1 MDVTATILALT
12 GVKVNTKWPIDGVNL
27 MPFLDAPERGDAPHR
42 ILCWEFGPQWAIRE
56 DQWKLTYARPG
67 KGAKQPIL
75 ALYNLSKDISESH
88 DLSTEQPELVKKLQ
102 SDWNAWR
109 EDVDGGRRTPKS
121 NTNS

>member
-1 MDVTATILALT
+1 MLNKGETWEGGILT
-12 GVKVNTKWPIDGVNL
+12 
-27 MPFLDAPERGDAPHR
+27 
-42 ILCWEFGPQWAIRE
+42 
-56 DQWKLTYARPG
+56 
-67 KGAKQPIL
+67 
-75 ALYNLSKDISESH
+75 LYDLSKDISESH